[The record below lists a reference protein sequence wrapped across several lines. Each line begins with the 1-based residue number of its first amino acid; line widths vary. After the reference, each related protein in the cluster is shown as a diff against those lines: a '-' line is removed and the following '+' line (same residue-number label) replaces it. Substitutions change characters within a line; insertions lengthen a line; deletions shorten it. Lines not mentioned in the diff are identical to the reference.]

1 MQNIMRKKHEQNN
14 GQRDRSARA
23 SESERASARALQER
37 GAAAGFHPAPFG
49 YVDLGCYPPVMSY
62 QGFPVQVFLFF
73 QIAKKSDYLA

>member
-23 SESERASARALQER
+23 SESEQARALQER

>member
-23 SESERASARALQER
+23 SESEQASARAQER

-49 YVDLGCYPPVMSY
+49 YVDWGCYPPVMSY